1 MLPSFFF
8 FLVSFLVV
16 AAKILWLGYR
26 FIVSPVVICLLI
38 LFFVFRSGGSSWC
51 SGCRRNRPATSP
63 TSPPKSASG
72 FRAETRPRAGSW
84 PLNLFRYQR
93 FHFFFIW
100 SKTNDVHRCL
110 CWLEQVLLDYLLVEG
125 YPAEEF
131 KVLSSW
137 PRKDVSLF
145 SALLFSCSLKP
156 N

>member
-93 FHFFFIW
+93 FHFFLYGVKQTMSIDACVGWNRFYSTIFW
-100 SKTNDVHRCL
+100 WKAIRPKNSKC
-110 CWLEQVLLDYLLVEG
+110 C
-125 YPAEEF
+125 PAGRE
-131 KVLSSW
+131 KM
-137 PRKDVSLF
+137 
-145 SALLFSCSLKP
+145 
-156 N
+156 

>member
-1 MLPSFFF
+1 MVQRLPPEPPSDVADVTTKIRFRLPGGNTATRR
-8 FLVSFLVV
+8 FLAAQSLQVPAVS
-16 AAKILWLGYR
+16 
-26 FIVSPVVICLLI
+26 
-38 LFFVFRSGGSSWC
+38 
-51 SGCRRNRPATSP
+51 
-63 TSPPKSASG
+63 
-72 FRAETRPRAGSW
+72 
-84 PLNLFRYQR
+84 
-93 FHFFFIW
+93 FFFIW